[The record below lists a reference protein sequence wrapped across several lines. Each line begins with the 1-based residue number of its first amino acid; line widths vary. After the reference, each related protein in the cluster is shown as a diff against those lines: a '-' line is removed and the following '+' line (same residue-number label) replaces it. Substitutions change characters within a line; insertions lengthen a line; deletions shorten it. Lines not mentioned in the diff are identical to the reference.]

1 MKYGGIELNVIIDLL
16 IQIIVGVIIFILG
29 YISQKIYKII
39 YFSRPLQKIWGFEN
53 KKEEICVVTGN
64 IEHGVWKHLM
74 ATGDIRTYG
83 EVMSVLRNNYK
94 KELVNNFFSKEFHPH
109 QLRKYNVI
117 SIGGPKWNW
126 VTRKILEELGN
137 PFKFD
142 LENGQLVDRRYN
154 PPKRYDVEIEN
165 RNNGVKADYG
175 IIIKTTN
182 PYKNDKNILIF
193 MGYTTYGVLAAVRC
207 LSEFKEYI
215 MKNKNLKERF
225 LNSKNYSVVVRTTII
240 RDEIGEEE
248 VHPEIIEDSFIEFK
262 MEEIK

>member
-1 MKYGGIELNVIIDLL
+1 MNLVIEFL
-16 IQIIVGVIIFILG
+16 IQIIIAVIIFILG
-29 YISQKIYKII
+29 FISQKIYKIV

-53 KKEEICVVTGN
+53 KNEEICVVTGN

-74 ATGDIRTYG
+74 ATGDIRAYG

-94 KELVNNFFSKEFHPH
+94 KELINTFFSKEFHPQ

-117 SIGGPKWNW
+117 SIGGPRWNW

-137 PFKFD
+137 PFEFD
-142 LENGQLVDRRYN
+142 LENRQIIDRRYN
-154 PPKRYDVEIEN
+154 PPKKYKVEIK
-165 RNNGVKADYG
+165 NGIKTDYG
-175 IIIKTTN
+175 IIIKTIN
-182 PYKNDKNILIF
+182 PYKSDRNILIF

-215 MKNKNLKERF
+215 MKNRNLKKRF
-225 LNSKNYSVVVRTTII
+225 LNSKNYSVVVKTTII

-248 VHPEIIEDSFIEFK
+248 VHPEIIKESFIEFE
-262 MEEIK
+262 MEERK